1 MKKNFRRMLTVA
13 AAAVFAVIPTVM
25 FSGCETNNPE
35 VVITYEFNGT
45 KYEVEYILSRKG
57 APQTVRHFIELAD
70 AGYYNDTVVHD
81 YVSSGSFLY
90 CGGYTWDETA
100 DELEKNLV
108 EIDYWSWVKA
118 YEEQNDYEFTQSV
131 WAYNTETE
139 AYDIPQYTVYGEFSE
154 NGCNNNSKTY
164 THNGTLYPGTLVMYY
179 TKNGNDSSRVA
190 VTRSDDGSN
199 NEGESRQEGNLYQYN
214 CATSLFYTWTGSGTR
229 PDLDALYSV
238 FGYTKDYDRMEEL
251 LDAISDYE
259 EDNYSGSDESFTE
272 TVTISNVNQY
282 ETISSVREAKIPADY
297 NVPVTPIYI
306 RSVKVTKY

>member
-1 MKKNFRRMLTVA
+1 MLTVA
-13 AAAVFAVIPTVM
+13 AAAVFAVVPTVM

-35 VVITYEFNGT
+35 VVITYEFNGAE
-45 KYEVEYILSRKG
+45 YEVEYILSRKG

-81 YVSSGSFLY
+81 YVSNGSFLY

-108 EIDYWSWVKA
+108 ERDYWSWVKA
-118 YEEQNDYEFTQSV
+118 YEKDNDYEFTQSV
-131 WAYNTETE
+131 WTYNTETE
-139 AYDIPQYTVYGEFSE
+139 AYDIPQYTVYGEFSK
-154 NGCNNNSKTY
+154 NGCDANSKTY

-179 TKNGNDSSRVA
+179 TENGNDLSRVA

-199 NEGESRQEGNLYQYN
+199 NGGESRQEGNLYQYN

-229 PDLDALYSV
+229 SDLDDLYSV
-238 FGYTKDYDRMEEL
+238 FGYTKDYDRLEEL
-251 LDAISDYE
+251 LDAIDDYE
-259 EDNYSGSDESFTE
+259 EEYLSGTDESFTE

-282 ETISSVREAKIPADY
+282 DTVSSVREAKIPADY
-297 NVPVTPIYI
+297 NVPVVPIYI